1 MKVLLVNGSPHQRGC
16 TYTALEEVAKT
27 LEENGI
33 ETEIFQVGNKPINGC
48 IGCGVCPSVC
58 PEVFEMRDD
67 GLSHVIVDTVPAGAE
82 DAAKDAEESCP
93 VDAITVE

>member
-1 MKVLLVNGSPHQRGC
+1 MKAHVDHD
-16 TYTALEEVAKT
+16 T
-27 LEENGI
+27 
-33 ETEIFQVGNKPINGC
+33 C

-67 GLSHVIVDTVPAGAE
+67 GLSHVIVDTIPAGAE

>member
-1 MKVLLVNGSPHQRGC
+1 MKAHVDRD
-16 TYTALEEVAKT
+16 T
-27 LEENGI
+27 
-33 ETEIFQVGNKPINGC
+33 C

>member
-1 MKVLLVNGSPHQRGC
+1 MKAHVDHD
-16 TYTALEEVAKT
+16 T
-27 LEENGI
+27 
-33 ETEIFQVGNKPINGC
+33 C

-58 PEVFEMRDD
+58 D

>member
-1 MKVLLVNGSPHQRGC
+1 MKAHVDHD
-16 TYTALEEVAKT
+16 T
-27 LEENGI
+27 
-33 ETEIFQVGNKPINGC
+33 C

-67 GLSHVIVDTVPAGAE
+67 GLSHVIVDTVPAGSE

>member
-1 MKVLLVNGSPHQRGC
+1 MKAHVDHD
-16 TYTALEEVAKT
+16 T
-27 LEENGI
+27 
-33 ETEIFQVGNKPINGC
+33 C

-93 VDAITVE
+93 EDAITVE

>member
-1 MKVLLVNGSPHQRGC
+1 MKAHVDHD
-16 TYTALEEVAKT
+16 T
-27 LEENGI
+27 
-33 ETEIFQVGNKPINGC
+33 C

-67 GLSHVIVDTVPAGAE
+67 GLSHVIVYTVPAGAE